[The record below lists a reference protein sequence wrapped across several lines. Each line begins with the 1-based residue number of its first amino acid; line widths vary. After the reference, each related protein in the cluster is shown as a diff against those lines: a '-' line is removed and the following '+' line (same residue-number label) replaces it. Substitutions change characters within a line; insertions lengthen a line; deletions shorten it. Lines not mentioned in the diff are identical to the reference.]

1 MADISVKDNPAEA
14 RFEAYLDGALAGF
27 AEYDLTDG
35 VITFVHTEVDDTFE
49 GHGVG
54 SSLVRG
60 ALDDVL
66 DRADLHGVRAS
77 CPFVR
82 AWIRR
87 HPDYL
92 HRVEQIDQVEEDTH

>member
-1 MADISVKDNPAEA
+1 MADVDVRDNPADS
-14 RFEAYLDGALAGF
+14 RFEAYVDGALAGF

-35 VITFVHTEVDDTFE
+35 VITFVHTEVDDAYE
-49 GHGVG
+49 GQGVG
-54 SSLVRG
+54 SGLVRA

-66 DRADLHGVRAS
+66 GRGDLRGVRAS

-82 AWIRR
+82 SWIRR

-92 HRVEQIDQVEEDTH
+92 HRVEQVEQVEEAND